1 MRILVTGATGYL
13 GWRTATL
20 LGERGHDVVTLT
32 RPGSRP
38 RAASQGLAVDHVMDA
53 GDPAARVLVA
63 GCHAV
68 LHFAGVPDPAR
79 ARQDP
84 ATAVREN
91 VGTTLNLLEAC
102 AEHDALL
109 VLPSTV
115 RAGMDPPPD
124 PYGLS
129 KRLAEEACRLHRA
142 RACALRLTSVFGP
155 GQVAWEGATGA
166 IAAFAAR
173 ALDGR
178 PIAIPGDPSRTRDFL
193 YVDDLVDGIERLVAD
208 GAGRDPEPVLWAGS
222 GVATPLL
229 DAARL
234 AIAAAGS
241 DVEIELPGGE
251 LPAGEGDS
259 YALPPSDA
267 RLALTPRPLAEAVRT
282 YVDWLRLHP
291 AAQGRSRG

>member
-1 MRILVTGATGYL
+1 
-13 GWRTATL
+13 
-20 LGERGHDVVTLT
+20 
-32 RPGSRP
+32 
-38 RAASQGLAVDHVMDA
+38 
-53 GDPAARVLVA
+53 
-63 GCHAV
+63 
-68 LHFAGVPDPAR
+68 
-79 ARQDP
+79 
-84 ATAVREN
+84 VREN
-91 VGTTLNLLEAC
+91 VGTTVNLLEAC
-102 AEHDALL
+102 ASHDALL
-109 VLPSTV
+109 VLPSTA
-115 RAGMDPPPD
+115 RAGLDPPPD

-129 KRLAEEACRLHRA
+129 KRLGEEACRLHRA
-142 RACALRLTSVFGP
+142 RAVALRLTSVFGP

-173 ALDGR
+173 AIDGR
-178 PIAIPGDPSRTRDFL
+178 PITIPGDPSRTRDFL
-193 YVDDLVDGIERLVAD
+193 YVDDLVDGIERLIVD
-208 GAGRDPEPVLWAGS
+208 GAPAPVLWAGS

-229 DAARL
+229 EAAEL

-267 RLALTPRPLAEAVRT
+267 RLALTPRPLDQAVTT

>member
-1 MRILVTGATGYL
+1 VKLLVTGATGYL

-20 LGERGHDVVTLT
+20 LAQRGHEVVTLA
-32 RPGSRP
+32 RPRSAA
-38 RAASQGLAVDHVMDA
+38 RAASSGLHVDHRVDA

-63 GCHAV
+63 GCDAV

-79 ARQDP
+79 AREDP

-91 VGTTLNLLEAC
+91 VGTTVNLLEAC

-109 VLPSTV
+109 VLPSTA
-115 RAGMDPPPD
+115 RAGLDPPPD

-129 KRLAEEACRLHRA
+129 KRLGEEACRLHRA
-142 RACALRLTSVFGP
+142 RAVALRLTSVFGP

-178 PIAIPGDPSRTRDFL
+178 PIAIPGDPRRTRDFL
-193 YVDDLVDGIERLVAD
+193 YVDDLVDGLERLAAEGPD
-208 GAGRDPEPVLWAGS
+208 EPVLWAGS

-229 DAARL
+229 EAAQL
-234 AIAAAGS
+234 TVQAAGS
-241 DVEIELPGGE
+241 DAEIDLPGGE

-259 YALPPSDA
+259 YALPPSGP
-267 RLALTPRPLAEAVRT
+267 RLALTPRPLADAVGT

>member
-1 MRILVTGATGYL
+1 MRVLVTGATGYL
-13 GWRTATL
+13 GWRTAML
-20 LGERGHDVVTLT
+20 LEQRGHDIVTLT
-32 RPGSRP
+32 RPGSRA
-38 RAASQGLAVDHVMDA
+38 RAASAELRIDYVLDA
-53 GDPAARVLVA
+53 GDPAARTLVE
-63 GCHAV
+63 GCDAV

-91 VGTTLNLLEAC
+91 VGTTVNLLEAC
-102 AEHDALL
+102 AQHDALL
-109 VLPSTV
+109 VLPSTA
-115 RAGMDPPPD
+115 RAGLDPPPD

-129 KRLAEEACRLHRA
+129 KRLGEEACRLHRA
-142 RACALRLTSVFGP
+142 RAVALRLTSVFGP

-178 PIAIPGDPSRTRDFL
+178 PIAIPGDPQRTRDFL
-193 YVDDLVDGIERLVAD
+193 YVDDLVDGLERLIAD
-208 GAGRDPEPVLWAGS
+208 DAAGGDGVLWAGS

-229 DAARL
+229 EAAQL
-234 AIAAAGS
+234 AIAAAGA

-251 LPAGEGDS
+251 LPSGEGDS
-259 YALPPSDA
+259 YSLPPSDA
-267 RLALTPRPLAEAVRT
+267 RLALTPRPLAEAVVT

-291 AAQGRSRG
+291 AAQSRSRG

>member
-1 MRILVTGATGYL
+1 VRLLVTGATGYL

-20 LGERGHDVVTLT
+20 LAARGHDVVTLT

-38 RAASQGLAVDHVMDA
+38 RSASSDLPIDHVVDA
-53 GDPAARVLVA
+53 GDPAARDLVG
-63 GCHAV
+63 GCDAV

-79 ARQDP
+79 AREDP

-91 VGTTLNLLEAC
+91 VGTTVNLLEAC

-109 VLPSTV
+109 GLPSTV
-115 RAGMDPPPD
+115 RAGLDPPPD

-129 KRLAEEACRLHRA
+129 KRLGEEACRLHRA
-142 RACALRLTSVFGP
+142 RAVALRLTSVFGP

-178 PIAIPGDPSRTRDFL
+178 PITIPGDPRRTRDFL
-193 YVDDLVDGIERLVAD
+193 YVDDLVDGLERLVATTPS
-208 GAGRDPEPVLWAGS
+208 RSVLWAGS
-222 GVATPLL
+222 GVATPLVG
-229 DAARL
+229 AAQL
-234 AIAAAGS
+234 TLQAAGS
-241 DVEIELPGGE
+241 VGGIELPGGV

>member
-1 MRILVTGATGYL
+1 MRVLVTGATGYL
-13 GWRTATL
+13 GWRTAML
-20 LGERGHDVVTLT
+20 LEQRGHDIVTLT
-32 RPGSRP
+32 RPGSRA
-38 RAASQGLAVDHVMDA
+38 RAASADLRIDYVLDA
-53 GDPAARVLVA
+53 GDPAARTLVE
-63 GCHAV
+63 GCDAV

-91 VGTTLNLLEAC
+91 VGTTVNLLEAC
-102 AEHDALL
+102 AQHDALL
-109 VLPSTV
+109 VLPSTA
-115 RAGMDPPPD
+115 RAGLDPPPD

-129 KRLAEEACRLHRA
+129 KRLGEEACRLHRA
-142 RACALRLTSVFGP
+142 RAVALRLTSVFGP

-178 PIAIPGDPSRTRDFL
+178 PIAIPGDPQRTRDFL
-193 YVDDLVDGIERLVAD
+193 YVDDLVDGLERLIAD
-208 GAGRDPEPVLWAGS
+208 DAAGGDGVLWAGS

-229 DAARL
+229 EAAQL
-234 AIAAAGS
+234 AIAAAGA

-251 LPAGEGDS
+251 LPSGEGDS
-259 YALPPSDA
+259 YSLPPSDA
-267 RLALTPRPLAEAVRT
+267 RLALMPRPLAEAVVT

-291 AAQGRSRG
+291 AAQSRSRG

>member
-1 MRILVTGATGYL
+1 MTGATGYL

-20 LGERGHDVVTLT
+20 LAGRGHDVVTLA
-32 RPGSRP
+32 RPGGAH
-38 RAASQGLAVDHVMDA
+38 RAASADLRVDHRIDA

-63 GCHAV
+63 GCGAV
-68 LHFAGVPDPAR
+68 LHFAGAPDPAR
-79 ARQDP
+79 AREDP

-91 VGTTLNLLEAC
+91 VGTTVNLLEAC

-109 VLPSTV
+109 VLPSTA

-129 KRLAEEACRLHRA
+129 KRLGEEACRLHRS
-142 RACALRLTSVFGP
+142 RAVALRLTSVFGP

-173 ALDGR
+173 ALERR
-178 PIAIPGDPSRTRDFL
+178 PITIPGDPRRTRDFL
-193 YVDDLVDGIERLVAD
+193 YVDDLVDGLERLLDD
-208 GAGRDPEPVLWAGS
+208 GDPPPVLWAGS

-229 DAARL
+229 EAAQL
-234 AIAAAGS
+234 AIDAAGS
-241 DVEIELPGGE
+241 DVPIELPGGE

-259 YALPPSDA
+259 YALRPSDA
-267 RLALTPRPLAEAVRT
+267 RLGLTPRPLAEAVTT

-291 AAQGRSRG
+291 AAQGRPRG